1 VIACAGLFARQ
12 GRANVRGAW
21 LLRAVFAGV
30 AGLGIAAPA
39 YAEVGAAVSVFSDSR
54 FRGYSI
60 SDHHPVALLDL
71 SYDDS
76 SGLYVAASAGAV
88 AELDEVRPLGLQVN
102 GGYSRHLPSGVTLDL
117 GIVHSKY
124 SRYSSAA
131 GNSYT
136 EVYAGLTRKCLTG
149 RVHVSPHYFG
159 AGTWTAYGE
168 VDCNVSLGRKLSFDG
183 HVGMLV
189 PFRNRSADTRAA
201 SAYDWRIGM
210 SRQFGRFSTHAA
222 WTGGR
227 VFRRYDGDGRR
238 RTGALIFGVSFVL

>member
-1 VIACAGLFARQ
+1 
-12 GRANVRGAW
+12 
-21 LLRAVFAGV
+21 VFAGA

-60 SDHHPVALLDL
+60 SDHHPVALLDF

-88 AELDEVRPLGLQVN
+88 ADLDEVRPLGLQVN
-102 GGYSRHLPSGVTLDL
+102 GGYSKRLPSGVTVDL
-117 GIVHSKY
+117 GVVHSEY

-136 EVYAGLTRKCLTG
+136 EVYAGLARKYLSG

-168 VDCNVSLGRKLSFDG
+168 VNSDVSLGRKMSFNG

-189 PFRNRSADTRAA
+189 PFRIRSADTRAA
-201 SAYDWRIGM
+201 YDWRIGM
-210 SRQFGRFSTHAA
+210 NRQFGRFSTHAA
-222 WTGGR
+222 WTGGKL
-227 VFRRYDGDGRR
+227 FRRYDGDGRH
-238 RTGALIFGVSFVL
+238 RTSALIFGISFIL